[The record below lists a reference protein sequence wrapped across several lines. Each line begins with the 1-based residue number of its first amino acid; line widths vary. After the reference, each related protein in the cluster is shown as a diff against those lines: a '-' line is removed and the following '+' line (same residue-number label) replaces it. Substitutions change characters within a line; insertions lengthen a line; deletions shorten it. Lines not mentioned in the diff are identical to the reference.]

1 MNDFDAIHSVL
12 ESAKV
17 DNFCAKMEKMC
28 EKKLEKCRERE
39 RFFGYKRLV

>member
-17 DNFCAKMEKMC
+17 DIFLRKNGRNA
-28 EKKLEKCRERE
+28 ERE
-39 RFFGYKRLV
+39 MGFSL